1 MTWFDHIT
9 RTWIHVKKSQMSLR
23 RMDANN
29 KQLCKN
35 NPVEIIPNP
44 APTTER
50 IPVKTPKIVPS
61 DTSPQSINL
70 ERSGIIDAENKISQ
84 GTERSTHGNTNTFGS
99 SGSIHDPLKKN
110 IYFLNKIS
118 PKHRPHSKQKMSE
131 QRDTKEYPDTAY
143 EYDNDDDLGFYYDDI

>member
-1 MTWFDHIT
+1 MTWFDHRT

-23 RMDANN
+23 RINTDN
-29 KQLCKN
+29 KQFCQN
-35 NPVEIIPNP
+35 DPAEVIPNSVS
-44 APTTER
+44 TTER

-70 ERSGIIDAENKISQ
+70 ERSGIIDAENRISQ
-84 GTERSTHGNTNTFGS
+84 GTERSTHGNTNTLGS
-99 SGSIHDPLKKN
+99 SDSIHDPLKKN

-143 EYDNDDDLGFYYDDI
+143 EYDNGDDLGFYYDDI

>member
-23 RMDANN
+23 RINTNN

-35 NPVEIIPNP
+35 KPVEIIPNP
-44 APTTER
+44 ALTTEQ
-50 IPVKTPKIVPS
+50 IPPKIIKTVPS
-61 DTSPQSINL
+61 DTSPHSINL

-84 GTERSTHGNTNTFGS
+84 GTERSTHSNTNPFES
-99 SGSIHDPLKKN
+99 SGSIDDPLKKN

-118 PKHRPHSKQKMSE
+118 PKHRPHSNQKLSE

>member
-1 MTWFDHIT
+1 
-9 RTWIHVKKSQMSLR
+9 MSLR

-44 APTTER
+44 VHSTEQ
-50 IPVKTPKIVPS
+50 ISAKTLKIVPS

-84 GTERSTHGNTNTFGS
+84 GTERSAHGNTNTFRY

-110 IYFLNKIS
+110 IYFLDKVDLLYNKIVKFRS
-118 PKHRPHSKQKMSE
+118 
-131 QRDTKEYPDTAY
+131 
-143 EYDNDDDLGFYYDDI
+143 

>member
-1 MTWFDHIT
+1 
-9 RTWIHVKKSQMSLR
+9 
-23 RMDANN
+23 MDANN

-35 NPVEIIPNP
+35 NPVELIPNP
-44 APTTER
+44 VATIEQM
-50 IPVKTPKIVPS
+50 PVKIVPS

-70 ERSGIIDAENKISQ
+70 ERSGNIDAENKISQ
-84 GTERSTHGNTNTFGS
+84 GTERSTHGNINTFES

-118 PKHRPHSKQKMSE
+118 PKHRPHSNQKMSE